1 MTMKQKK
8 ILILSLG
15 AGRKDF
21 LSSEGKIIKEGD
33 LTREEKQQ
41 MIMDGRLKPYD
52 KTKYKKPDGKEFMSA
67 FVAKPLIDLFS
78 PDEVIMIGT
87 SKSAWTAFFSTFG
100 EENEL
105 KKERMLQLFELEENG
120 GKDLDTEKL
129 KEYAQK
135 IQECYEKGITTWVT
149 GKEKVK
155 IHVIVTR
162 YGIDRSELLQ
172 NYRLISNS
180 IGAVLNQ
187 RGTEYQVAFDITHSF
202 RSMPIYNLVILNY
215 LQNVSQIDLEI
226 ANVYYGNLDVKW
238 ENEGIAPIVELDEL
252 IRVLELSNSVNEFKN
267 TGNAVS
273 LLQSIPDTESELEL
287 KKALEA
293 FDWATQMNDYNAIMA
308 GLIGLIELLSQNDSM
323 STDKYADLQ
332 EMLLNVIQLKFFD
345 IPVPF
350 SKKYVREHLL
360 QNLREM
366 PLAEMQYRLSRWYY
380 KQNRYG
386 QAIATALEAL
396 RSYLVPIYLEWKGKE
411 DESNENNRKAAMYRL
426 TSLVNAIRNDRVI
439 LYENQDKIEQIKE
452 VLCKLEEYQKK
463 VKKLRNIFAHNL
475 KGQYVTK
482 DNLKE
487 QYVTKDNMKPIS
499 EYNKKMIQD
508 FFEIFNKFVELMQR
522 DRETVAKIYKAEI
535 IQK

>member
-1 MTMKQKK
+1 MNRDEMAMEQKK

-52 KTKYKKPDGKEFMSA
+52 KTIYKKPDDRGSKESA
-67 FVAKPLIDLFS
+67 FVAEPLIDLFS
-78 PDEVIMIGT
+78 PDEVIIIGT
-87 SKSAWTAFFSTFG
+87 SKSAWTAFFSEFG

-135 IQECYEKGITTWVT
+135 IQECYEKGITTWIT

-162 YGIDRSELLQ
+162 YGINRSELLQ

-187 RGTEYQVAFDITHSF
+187 RGTKYQVAFDITHSF
-202 RSMPIYNLVILNY
+202 RSMPIYNLVVLNY

-226 ANVYYGNLDVKW
+226 ANVYYGNLDVRW
-238 ENEGIAPIVELDEL
+238 ENEKIAPIVELDEL
-252 IRVLELSNSVNEFKN
+252 IRVLELSNSVKEFKN

-308 GLIGLIELLSQNDSM
+308 GLIGLIELLSRNDSM
-323 STDKYADLQ
+323 SSDKYADLQ

-350 SKKYVREHLL
+350 SKKDVREHLL
-360 QNLREM
+360 QNLKEM

-452 VLCKLEEYQKK
+452 ILCKLEEYQKK

-482 DNLKE
+482 DN
-487 QYVTKDNMKPIS
+487 MKTIS